1 MPVEGNARKLA
12 NNAIKQVK
20 GTQHLYGKG
29 HTQEIQ

>member
-20 GTQHLYGKG
+20 GTQHLYSK
-29 HTQEIQ
+29 EIQ